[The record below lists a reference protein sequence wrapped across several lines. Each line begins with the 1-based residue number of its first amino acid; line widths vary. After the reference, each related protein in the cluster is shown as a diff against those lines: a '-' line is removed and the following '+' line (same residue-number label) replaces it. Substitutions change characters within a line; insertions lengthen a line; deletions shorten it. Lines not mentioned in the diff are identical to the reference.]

1 MFEKNS
7 VPHFNSCVI
16 GIYCNHQ
23 VRERERNPEMMNKE
37 QAIAYGKRT
46 GVKYYV
52 KNSLGGLLGGTKT
65 YGQAVDMKRR
75 LEAKAANGIK
85 VFIVEA

>member
-1 MFEKNS
+1 
-7 VPHFNSCVI
+7 
-16 GIYCNHQ
+16 
-23 VRERERNPEMMNKE
+23 MNKE
-37 QAIAYGKRT
+37 QAIAYGKRM

-65 YGQAVDMKRR
+65 YEQAVEMKSRR
-75 LEAKAANGIK
+75 EAEMANDPFAPSDLK

>member
-1 MFEKNS
+1 
-7 VPHFNSCVI
+7 
-16 GIYCNHQ
+16 
-23 VRERERNPEMMNKE
+23 MNKE
-37 QAIAYGKRT
+37 QAIAYGKRM

-65 YGQAVDMKRR
+65 YEQAVEMKSRW
-75 LEAKAANGIK
+75 EAKAVNDPFSPSNLK

>member
-1 MFEKNS
+1 
-7 VPHFNSCVI
+7 
-16 GIYCNHQ
+16 
-23 VRERERNPEMMNKE
+23 MNKE
-37 QAIAYGKRT
+37 QAIAYGKRM

-65 YGQAVDMKRR
+65 YEQAVEMKSRC
-75 LEAKAANGIK
+75 EAKAANNPFAPSNLK